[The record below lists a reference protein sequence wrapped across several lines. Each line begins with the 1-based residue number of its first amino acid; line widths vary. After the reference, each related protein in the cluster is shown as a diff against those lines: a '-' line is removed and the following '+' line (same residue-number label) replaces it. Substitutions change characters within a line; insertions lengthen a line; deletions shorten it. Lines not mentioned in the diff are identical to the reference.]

1 MHYEDDRINMRMM
14 MMAMM
19 IIHDDDDDD
28 DDDNDDVHLSCLVS
42 LYVDYIDSSSS
53 MR

>member
-19 IIHDDDDDD
+19 IIHDDDD

>member
-1 MHYEDDRINMRMM
+1 MRMR

-19 IIHDDDDDD
+19 IMHDGDDDDDY
-28 DDDNDDVHLSCLVS
+28 NDDVHLSCLVS
-42 LYVDYIDSSSS
+42 LYVDYIDSSST

>member
-1 MHYEDDRINMRMM
+1 MRMR

-19 IIHDDDDDD
+19 IMHDGDDDDDN
-28 DDDNDDVHLSCLVS
+28 NDDVHLSCLVS
-42 LYVDYIDSSSS
+42 LYVDYIDSSST

>member
-28 DDDNDDVHLSCLVS
+28 DNDDVHLSCLVS
-42 LYVDYIDSSSS
+42 LY
-53 MR
+53 R